1 MDDRWNDIVA
11 AVESSD
17 SDRVNDALE
26 EIKSM
31 DRDERV
37 RLFDAGFEDLTEIY
51 AESDDGYVRQST
63 VRITE
68 QFVPGAA
75 IEFLVADN
83 PEMADQLSQQVDAIC
98 GFALEAIEDED
109 GRVRNSTKRALKDVY
124 RSYDGLGDDET
135 IEALV
140 AELES
145 MAEDAPDDR
154 RKHLLE
160 TKEDAEFFLQPAGTR
175 LVSGLERIMERSRD
189 R

>member
-1 MDDRWNDIVA
+1 MDDRWNEIVA
-11 AVESSD
+11 ALESSD
-17 SDRVNDALE
+17 SDRVNDVLE
-26 EIKSM
+26 DVKSM

-37 RLFDAGFEDLTEIY
+37 RLFDVGFEELTELY
-51 AESDDGYVRQST
+51 AESEDGYVRQSA
-63 VRITE
+63 VRVTE
-68 QFVPGAA
+68 QLVPGAVT
-75 IEFLVADN
+75 ELLVADD
-83 PEMADQLSQQVDAIC
+83 PEMADHLSRQVDAIC
-98 GFALEAIEDED
+98 GFVLETIEDED

-135 IEALV
+135 IESLV

-175 LVSGLERIMERSRD
+175 LLSGLERIRERSRD